1 MADSPFDDI
10 KAMSFETALKEL
22 EGIVGKL
29 ESGQAPLAES
39 IAIYERGEALK
50 AHCEALLKAAEMRIE
65 KITLRGGQPVGTEP
79 LDPQSRRVRTH
90 PSRSGARS
98 ARPDPQPRPRPRRH
112 PARHRGSERHRRQ
125 QAPSAGGHD

>member
-22 EGIVGKL
+22 EDIVKKL

-65 KITLRGGQPVGTEP
+65 KITLRGGQPAGTEP
-79 LDPQSRRVRTH
+79 LDPQ
-90 PSRSGARS
+90 
-98 ARPDPQPRPRPRRH
+98 
-112 PARHRGSERHRRQ
+112 
-125 QAPSAGGHD
+125 